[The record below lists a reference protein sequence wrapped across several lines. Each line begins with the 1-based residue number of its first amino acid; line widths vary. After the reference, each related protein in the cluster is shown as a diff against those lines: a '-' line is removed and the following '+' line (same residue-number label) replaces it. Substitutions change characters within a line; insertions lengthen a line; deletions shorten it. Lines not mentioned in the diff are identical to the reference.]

1 MLLARSSYYYRSRRK
16 DDVALRM
23 KLKELATVRVRFGY
37 RRLHV
42 LLRREGWVVNH
53 KKVYRLYTEEGLTVR
68 RKRRRKAASRA
79 RVPLEPARRE
89 NEQWSMDFVSDRLES
104 GRLLRILSVI
114 DNFSRECLVLE
125 ADRSLTG
132 RRVALELDRVARS
145 RGYPASIRVDNGSEF
160 YSKAMDRWAY
170 WHGVKLE
177 FIRPGK
183 PVENGY
189 VESFHGRLRDECL
202 NVHLFFSIEDARE
215 KIRAWQQDYNTV
227 RPHGSLNDMTPRE
240 YSAAH
245 AAFGKAKC
253 IPRGDDAE
261 LLPVATGDLDGAF
274 P

>member
-1 MLLARSSYYYRSRRK
+1 
-16 DDVALRM
+16 
-23 KLKELATVRVRFGY
+23 VRVRFGY
-37 RRLHV
+37 RRLCV

-68 RKRRRKAASRA
+68 QKRRRKAASRA
-79 RVPLEPARRE
+79 RVPLEAARRE

-104 GRLLRILSVI
+104 GRLVRILSVI

-125 ADRSLTG
+125 ADMSLTG
-132 RRVALELDRVARS
+132 QRVAQELDRVARS

-170 WHGVKLE
+170 LHGVKLE

-215 KIRAWQQDYNTV
+215 KIEAWKQDYNMV

-245 AAFGKAKC
+245 GTRGHTKC
-253 IPRGDDAE
+253 ALRSDEAE
-261 LLPVATGDLDGAF
+261 LLPVATEELEAAF